1 MFGYLS
7 LDIVPRSSQFWH
19 LGIDNVRGQISTI
32 IFVPNWSNSCIALY
46 CEKNSV
52 EGSIV
57 LFRGSYCCDALHSY
71 FILRIYSATQGYNVV
86 LCCIILKVAI
96 KGCIVLFRGGGEGHI
111 GVRIRGVCSTT

>member
-1 MFGYLS
+1 MSADKYPQLFSCQIGA
-7 LDIVPRSSQFWH
+7 IVYR
-19 LGIDNVRGQISTI
+19 
-32 IFVPNWSNSCIALY
+32 ALY
-46 CEKNSV
+46 AEKNSV

-111 GVRIRGVCSTT
+111 GVLIRGVCSTT

>member
-1 MFGYLS
+1 M
-7 LDIVPRSSQFWH
+7 
-19 LGIDNVRGQISTI
+19 
-32 IFVPNWSNSCIALY
+32 
-46 CEKNSV
+46 
-52 EGSIV
+52 
-57 LFRGSYCCDALHSY
+57 HSY

>member
-1 MFGYLS
+1 MLK
-7 LDIVPRSSQFWH
+7 
-19 LGIDNVRGQISTI
+19 
-32 IFVPNWSNSCIALY
+32 
-46 CEKNSV
+46 KNSV

-111 GVRIRGVCSTT
+111 GVRIRGGDMESNNRRNVFAPNESLGLLSTTS